1 MVSGLEIMW
10 GKGQLIKHKN
20 LPERK
25 SMSKKDVNF
34 HSKIL
39 LFGEYSIIQE
49 SMGLTLPYDIFKG
62 KLTFDQAKD
71 QCPEEFKSSKFHLNN
86 FWNHL
91 IKMESEKSS
100 LVQLDLDKFKD
111 ELDKGLYFDSTIPQG
126 FGIGSSGALV
136 AAIYDRYAID
146 KIDIAE
152 DLTKENIALLKKIF
166 GQMESFFHGTS
177 SGVDPLICYI
187 NLPLLIKSKED
198 IEPVKVVSRSNG
210 KGAIFLIDTG
220 TPRKTEPLVKYY
232 MERMEE
238 GSFREFVDKQ
248 LKPFTNNSIQA
259 FLNGDHETLFGQIT
273 KLSEFQFKHFKPM
286 IPKLFSRLWRKGLD
300 SGEYY
305 LKLCGAGG
313 GGFILGFT
321 ENYEKAQK
329 ELEGH
334 DLQLVCH
341 I

>member
-1 MVSGLEIMW
+1 M
-10 GKGQLIKHKN
+10 KN
-20 LPERK
+20 K
-25 SMSKKDVNF
+25 ATKDVNF

-62 KLTFDQAKD
+62 KLTFDKNKHQNDEVFESSTQHLYNFLDHLKSIQADKD
-71 QCPEEFKSSKFHLNN
+71 SLLKLN
-86 FWNHL
+86 
-91 IKMESEKSS
+91 
-100 LVQLDLDKFKD
+100 LDLFEQ
-111 ELDKGLYFDSTIPQG
+111 ELNDGLYFDSSIPQG
-126 FGIGSSGALV
+126 FGVGSSGALV
-136 AAIYDRYAID
+136 AAIYDRYALD
-146 KIDIAE
+146 KIAVDS
-152 DLTKENIALLKKIF
+152 DLDKAKISKLKEIF
-166 GQMESFFHGTS
+166 AKMEAFFHGTS

-198 IEPVKVVSRSNG
+198 IEPVKVAQSNNG

-220 TPRKTEPLVKYY
+220 SPRKTEPLVKYY
-232 MERMEE
+232 MQRMED
-238 GSFREFVDKQ
+238 GSFRDFVDNQ

-273 KLSEFQFKHFKPM
+273 RLSEFQFKHFKPM
-286 IPKLFSRLWRKGLD
+286 IPQLFKRLWRKGLD

-329 ELEGH
+329 ELKDH
-334 DLQLVCH
+334 QLQLVCR

>member
-1 MVSGLEIMW
+1 
-10 GKGQLIKHKN
+10 
-20 LPERK
+20 
-25 SMSKKDVNF
+25 MSKKKDVNF

-62 KLTFDQAKD
+62 KLTFDQAKE
-71 QCPEEFKSSKFHLNN
+71 QCPVEFANSNQNLFKFLKHLRTLQTSDA
-86 FWNHL
+86 FPV
-91 IKMESEKSS
+91 K
-100 LVQLDLDKFKD
+100 LDLDKFEE
-111 ELDKGLYFDSTIPQG
+111 ELNAGLYFDSTIPQG

-136 AAIYDRYAID
+136 AAIYDRYAED
-146 KIDIAE
+146 KIMITE
-152 DLTKENIALLKKIF
+152 DLTKENISFLKKIF

-187 NLPLLIKSKED
+187 NLPLLIRSKED
-198 IEPVKVVSRSNG
+198 IEPVKVAPKANG

-232 MERMEE
+232 MEKMEE
-238 GSFREFVDKQ
+238 GTFREFVDKQ
-248 LKPFTNNSIQA
+248 LKPFTNNCIQA
-259 FLNGDHETLFGQIT
+259 FLNGDHATLFGHIT

-286 IPKLFSRLWRKGLD
+286 IPKLFNRLWKKGLD

-321 ENYEKAQK
+321 ENFEKTQE
-329 ELEGH
+329 ELKGYQ
-334 DLQLVCH
+334 LKLVCH

>member
-1 MVSGLEIMW
+1 
-10 GKGQLIKHKN
+10 
-20 LPERK
+20 
-25 SMSKKDVNF
+25 MSQKEQNF

-62 KLTFDQAKD
+62 KLTFDK
-71 QCPEEFKSSKFHLNN
+71 PEN
-86 FWNHL
+86 
-91 IKMESEKSS
+91 
-100 LVQLDLDKFKD
+100 LDLKSLEDSNKDLKSYLVFLKKLQSKHALISDLDLVKFEK
-111 ELDKGLYFDSTIPQG
+111 ELEKGLYFDSTIPQG

-136 AAIYDRYAID
+136 AAIYDRYAKEKVD
-146 KIDIAE
+146 LETGLNKDSIAH
-152 DLTKENIALLKKIF
+152 LKQTF
-166 GQMESFFHGTS
+166 AQMESHFHGTS

-198 IEPVKVVSRSNG
+198 IEPVKVLSKSNG

-232 MERMEE
+232 MEKLEE
-238 GSFREFVDKQ
+238 GTFREFVDKQ
-248 LKPFTNNSIQA
+248 LKPFTNNCIQA
-259 FLNGDHETLFGQIT
+259 FLHGDHETLFGYLT

-286 IPKLFSRLWRKGLD
+286 IPSIFNRLWKKGLD

-321 ENYEKAQK
+321 QNFEKTKVQLK
-329 ELEGH
+329 DYKLE
-334 DLQLVCH
+334 LVCH